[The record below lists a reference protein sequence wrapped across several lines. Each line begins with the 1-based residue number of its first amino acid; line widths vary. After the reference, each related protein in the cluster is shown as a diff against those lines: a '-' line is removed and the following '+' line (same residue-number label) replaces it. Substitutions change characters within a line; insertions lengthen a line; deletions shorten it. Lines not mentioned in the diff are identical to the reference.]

1 VDKSNLSSLSRVKRL
16 ENKKRWDGSRWP
28 LIPRLTKKLCLT
40 GGLLIDFKIL
50 NLKIS
55 NQFLIKK
62 MKYDLEKRTAK
73 KY

>member
-1 VDKSNLSSLSRVKRL
+1 LIHQLIKIFSS
-16 ENKKRWDGSRWP
+16 
-28 LIPRLTKKLCLT
+28 T